1 MTQTPKKFK
10 SPPKRFQPH
19 GICVLYEDRDI
30 LVVDKSSSLLTVSN
44 DKVLE
49 NTAYFLLT
57 NYVRKGNP
65 RSRERIFIVHRL
77 DRATSGVLIFAK
89 SEHAKRHLQDHWHE
103 YEKHYTAIM
112 RGALKTDEGIIT
124 SYLTENAA
132 HKMYSV
138 SKAEDGKLAK
148 TGYKTLRKSKSY
160 TMLDI
165 NLLTGRKNQIR
176 VHLAEQG
183 CPIAGDRKYSND
195 KSLKRLMLHST
206 SLTITHPFTKTAM
219 TFEAPLPRIF
229 GSLMKA
235 GN

>member
-1 MTQTPKKFK
+1 MTETPKPFK
-10 SPPKRFQPH
+10 APPKRFQPN
-19 GICVLYEDRDI
+19 GTSVLYEDHDI
-30 LVVDKSSSLLTVSN
+30 LVVDKSCSLLTVSN
-44 DKVLE
+44 DKVRE

-57 NYVRKGNP
+57 NYVRKGNT
-65 RSRERIFIVHRL
+65 RSHERIFIVHRL

-89 SEHAKRHLQDHWHE
+89 SETAKRYLQEHWHE
-103 YEKHYTAIM
+103 FEKHYTAIM
-112 RGALKTDEGIIT
+112 SGSLKTDEGIIT
-124 SYLTENAA
+124 SYLTENKA

-148 TGYKTLRKSKSY
+148 TGYKTLRKSKNY

-165 NLLTGRKNQIR
+165 SLLTGRKNQIR

-195 KSLKRLMLHST
+195 KSVKRLMLHST
-206 SLTITHPFTKTAM
+206 SLSITHPFTKKTM

-229 GSLMKA
+229 GSLMKTVH
-235 GN
+235 